1 MLRIVTG
8 EYPDEK
14 MVMYGREIK
23 TLLEDSK
30 DVLCVIPDQFSF
42 QFDKMLYSE
51 LGAKDFNR
59 VEVKSFRRLSDEILT
74 SALAGGAQPSGT
86 IMRPEEKIPI
96 IYLTLKEVRR
106 KKALKALTRFLDK
119 PAFIDEIG
127 SVIESLIRSETT
139 VEQLYSGAE
148 RIEGTAGDKLFDIAL
163 IYEEYLRKLSE
174 RGLRDESSII
184 SAGAVIADTHE
195 AFRGKYI
202 YVDRFNNFS
211 QDELSMLRCMIRDA
225 IEVSVSVTLPEG
237 EKHTPTSVY
246 SQSFETKDSLTS
258 LCRSLDKSCRLASC
272 TSKPVKQNGITELS
286 DCVNGNFAAG
296 KNSSFSEPDGSVRI
310 YSCRSIYDEADF
322 VAASIRELVS
332 SGKYTY
338 NDISVIASDI
348 SNYEDAIEAS
358 FEKYDIPYFLDQ
370 KHKASDMSVMLFAFA
385 LIDAASTRKP
395 DTDRIMKYV
404 RSPFSEFDELET
416 SLIEDYTVRWNVDGE
431 MWLSDF
437 TVGEEKELST
447 LNSLRSR
454 IIEPLRKLHDACRSA
469 DARTVAAAFSDCLEE
484 SRLTKRA
491 RDIIESYYDEDEK
504 LEAARQFKQLWN
516 ALMNSVAA
524 IYNTIG
530 DDKLTLK
537 EFGELL
543 KLSLSDSGISNPPQ
557 KLSCVVISDLAR
569 SVITSPK
576 VAFTMGANDGIFPND
591 SKKTGIFSGRDAE
604 LLEREGLKFEISDEH
619 RLSGSRF
626 DCYTALTC
634 PSDLEI
640 ISYAVSDTTGRHLR
654 PSITV
659 TRAIKRLDIQPV
671 KADSLPL
678 SFYCS
683 APEAAFYRYCIGES
697 TDETELVAVRKSLE
711 TLPEFR
717 ERLHRLE
724 ASKNPHGHRLSP
736 AVAKET
742 FAKHDINV
750 TASRIDTYNHC
761 PFSYFIR
768 YGLGIEP
775 VEPMTINPANRG
787 SVMHFVFENV
797 LERFG
802 DGFDKATDSEIES
815 AVSEFLEIYEKEN
828 LGGDFGKNFKFKADY
843 ERLASACCEILFN
856 IREEY
861 EVSRFRPVRFEY
873 DLSRENGESV
883 LSIPINQNLKINIR
897 GIVDR
902 IDAYEAEDS
911 KKYIRVVDYK
921 TGSKAFRFEDIYN
934 GLNLQLLLY
943 MVALTEGTDE
953 SFRDCTPAGI
963 FYMKAGFLECDDDYS
978 PLSDSAEDRLRR
990 RAEQLKRSGLILEND
1005 DAVTA
1010 MDENISGKYVPV
1022 KKKRDGSY
1030 TKQSCLISEE
1040 SFRLLRNFAKS
1051 KTVQFGNDLL
1061 NGKIDAVPVGP
1072 DSIHVRCSN
1081 CGYQSVCARA
1091 GYIYKPVTEEDG
1103 DKLKAEIKYG
1113 GEPDAELDT

>member
-23 TLLEDSK
+23 SLLQDGKS
-30 DVLCVIPDQFSF
+30 VLCVIPDQFSF
-42 QFDKMLYSE
+42 QFDKMLYNE

-59 VEVKSFRRLSDEILT
+59 VEVKSFLRLSDEIL
-74 SALAGGAQPSGT
+74 SHSPQAGGSL
-86 IMRPEEKIPI
+86 MKSEEKIPI

-106 KKALKALTRFLDK
+106 KKILKALTRFLDK
-119 PAFIDEIG
+119 PAFIAEIG
-127 SVIESLIRSETT
+127 TVLDSLIRSETT
-139 VEQLYSGAE
+139 VEQLYQGAE
-148 RIEGTAGDKLFDIAL
+148 RIEETAGDKLFDIAV
-163 IYEEYLRKLSE
+163 IFEEYLGKLEE
-174 RGLRDESSII
+174 RGLRDESSVI
-184 SAGAVIADTHE
+184 SAGAVSADE
-195 AFRGKYI
+195 ESIFKDKYI
-202 YVDRFNNFS
+202 YIDRFNNFS
-211 QDELSMLRCMIRDA
+211 QDELSMLKCMVRDA
-225 IEVSVSVTLPEG
+225 SEVSVSVTLPAG
-237 EKHTPTSVY
+237 EKNTPTSVY
-246 SQSFETKDSLTS
+246 SQSFETMDSLIS
-258 LCRSLDKSCRLASC
+258 LCKSIDRVYRYASC
-272 TSKPVKQNGITELS
+272 TSKPVKQRGITDLA
-286 DCVNGNFAAG
+286 DCIAE
-296 KNSSFSEPDGSVRI
+296 KNRIYSEPDGSVKI

-348 SNYEDAIEAS
+348 SKYEDAVEAS
-358 FEKYDIPYFLDQ
+358 FEKYDVPYFLDQ

-404 RSPFSEFDELET
+404 RSPFSEFDEYET

-431 MWLSDF
+431 MWLDDF
-437 TVGEEKELST
+437 TVGEEKELAN
-447 LNSLRSR
+447 LNSLRLK
-454 IIEPLRKLHDACRSA
+454 IIEPLRKLHDACKSA
-469 DARTVAAAFSDCLEE
+469 NAKTVATAFSDCLEE
-484 SRLTKRA
+484 SHITKRA
-491 RDIIESYYDEDEK
+491 RDIIDSYYDEDEK

-530 DDKLTLK
+530 DDKITLK

-557 KLSCVVISDLAR
+557 KLSCVVVSDLAR

-604 LLEREGLKFEISDEH
+604 LLEREGLRFEITDNC
-619 RLSGSRF
+619 RLSGNRF
-626 DCYTALTC
+626 DCFSVLTC
-634 PSDLEI
+634 PSDLQV
-640 ISYAVSDTTGRHLR
+640 ISYTVSDTTGRHLR
-654 PSITV
+654 PSLTV
-659 TRAIKRLDIQPV
+659 TRAIKRLGIEPV
-671 KADSLPL
+671 KAGSLLL

-697 TDETELVAVRKSLE
+697 SSEGVLEAIRKSLQSI
-711 TLPEFR
+711 PEFR
-717 ERLHRLE
+717 DRLTRLDY
-724 ASKNPHGHRLSP
+724 AKNPHGHRLSP
-736 AVAKET
+736 TVAKSV
-742 FAKHDINV
+742 FASHDINV

-761 PFSYFIR
+761 PFNYFIR

-775 VEPMTINPANRG
+775 VEPMTIDPANRG

-802 DGFDKATDSEIES
+802 DGFDKATDEEIES
-815 AVSEFLEIYEKEN
+815 AVSELLKVYEQEN
-828 LGGDFGKNFKFKADY
+828 LGGDFGKNYKFKADY
-843 ERLASACCEILFN
+843 DRLASACCEILFN

-861 EVSRFRPVRFEY
+861 QVSRFRPVRFEY

-883 LSIPINQNLKINIR
+883 LSIPINQNLKVNIR

-902 IDAYEAEDS
+902 IDAYESEDGR
-911 KKYIRVVDYK
+911 KYIRVVDYK
-921 TGSKAFRFEDIYN
+921 TGTKAFRFEDIYN

-953 SFRDCTPAGI
+953 SFRECTPAGI
-963 FYMKAGFLECDDDYS
+963 FYMKAGFLECADDYS
-978 PLSDSAEDRLRR
+978 PLSDSAEDRLKR
-990 RAEQLKRSGLILEND
+990 RAEQLKRSGLIVDND
-1005 DAVTA
+1005 EAVAA
-1010 MDENISGKYVPV
+1010 MDESISGKYVPV
-1022 KKKRDGSY
+1022 KKNINGSY
-1030 TKQSCLISEE
+1030 AKQSCLISEE
-1040 SFRLLRNFAKS
+1040 SFKLLRDFAKS

-1061 NGKIDAVPVGP
+1061 NGKIDALPAGT
-1072 DSIHVRCSN
+1072 DAQHVRCSH
-1081 CGYQSVCARA
+1081 CGYESVCARA
-1091 GYIYKPVTEEDG
+1091 GYIYKPVTAEDG
-1103 DKLKAEIKYG
+1103 DKLKLEIHYG
-1113 GEPDAELDT
+1113 GEPDAELDE

>member
-8 EYPDEK
+8 GYPDEK
-14 MVMYGREIK
+14 IEMYAREIK
-23 TLLEDSK
+23 SSLEDGK

-42 QFDKMLYSE
+42 EFDKKLYNE
-51 LGAKDFNR
+51 LGAKAFNK
-59 VEVKSFRRLSDEILT
+59 VEVKSFRRLSDEILSRT
-74 SALAGGAQPSGT
+74 PQNGGSL
-86 IMRPEEKIPI
+86 MRNEEKIPI

-106 KKALKALTRFLDK
+106 KKILKALTRFLDK
-119 PAFIDEIG
+119 PAFIAEIG
-127 SVIESLIRSETT
+127 TVIESLIRSETT
-139 VEQLYSGAE
+139 VEQLYQGSE
-148 RIEGTAGDKLFDIAL
+148 RIEGTAGDKLFDIAV
-163 IYEEYLRKLSE
+163 IYEEYLNKLAE
-174 RGLRDESSII
+174 RGLRDESSVI
-184 SAGAVIADTHE
+184 SAGAVSADISET
-195 AFRGKYI
+195 FKDKYI
-202 YVDRFNNFS
+202 YIDRFNNFS
-211 QDELSMLRCMIRDA
+211 QDELSMIRSMVRDST
-225 IEVSVSVTLPEG
+225 EVSVSVTLPVG
-237 EKHTPTSVY
+237 EKRTPTSVY
-246 SQSFETKDSLTS
+246 SQSFETEDSLIS
-258 LCRSLDKSCRLASC
+258 LSKSINRTYRYAAC
-272 TSKPVKQNGITELS
+272 TSMPVKQKGITDLA
-286 DCVNGNFAAG
+286 DCIAG
-296 KNSSFSEPDGSVRI
+296 KNRTFSDPDGSVRI

-348 SNYEDAIEAS
+348 STYEDAVEAS
-358 FEKYDIPYFLDQ
+358 FEKYDIPYFLDL

-437 TVGEEKELST
+437 TVGEVSELKA
-447 LNSLRSR
+447 LNSLRQR
-454 IIEPLRKLHDACRSA
+454 IIEPLRKLHDACKSA
-469 DARTVAAAFSDCLEE
+469 DARTVATAFSDCLEE
-484 SRLTKRA
+484 SRITRRA
-491 RDIIESYYDEDEK
+491 RDIVDSYYDEDEK

-516 ALMNSVAA
+516 ALMSSVVAV
-524 IYNTIG
+524 YNTIG

-557 KLSCVVISDLAR
+557 KLSCVVISDLSR

-591 SKKTGIFSGRDAE
+591 SKKTGIFSGRDVE
-604 LLEREGLKFEISDEH
+604 LLMREGLNFEISDDR
-619 RLSGSRF
+619 RLSGGRF
-626 DCYTALTC
+626 DCFSVLTC
-634 PSDLEI
+634 PSELQI
-640 ISYAVSDTTGRHLR
+640 ISYTVSDTTGRHLR

-659 TRAIKRLDIQPV
+659 TRAIKRLGIEPV
-671 KADSLPL
+671 KADSLPP

-683 APEAAFYRYCIGES
+683 APEAAFYRFCVGDNG
-697 TDETELVAVRKSLE
+697 DEKELAAVGDSLKS
-711 TLPEFR
+711 LPEFR
-717 ERLHRLE
+717 ERLSRLE
-724 ASKNPHGHRLSP
+724 NSRNAQRHSLSP
-736 AVAKET
+736 TVAKSV
-742 FAKHDINV
+742 FASHDINV

-775 VEPMTINPANRG
+775 VEPMTVNPANRG
-787 SVMHFVFENV
+787 SVMHFVFENI

-802 DGFDKATDSEIES
+802 DAFDTASDDEIKS
-815 AVSEFLEIYEKEN
+815 AVDELLVVYEKEN
-828 LGGDFGKNFKFKADY
+828 LGGDFGKNYKFKADY
-843 ERLASACCEILFN
+843 DRLASACCEILFN

-861 EVSRFRPVRFEY
+861 QVSRFRPVRFEY

-902 IDAYEAEDS
+902 IDVYESEDG

-963 FYMKAGFLECDDDYS
+963 FYMKAGFLECEDDYS
-978 PLSDSAEDRLRR
+978 PLSDSAEERLKR

-1005 DAVTA
+1005 EAVSA

-1030 TKQSCLISEE
+1030 TKQSSVISEE
-1040 SFRLLRNFAKS
+1040 SFKLLRDFAKN

-1061 NGKIDAVPVGP
+1061 NGKIDAVPAGT
-1072 DSIHVRCSN
+1072 DAIHVRCSN

-1091 GYIYKPVTEEDG
+1091 GYIYKPVTAEDG
-1103 DKLKAEIKYG
+1103 EALKKAINYG
-1113 GEPDAELDT
+1113 GEQDAELD

>member
-8 EYPDEK
+8 GYPDEK
-14 MVMYGREIK
+14 MVMYSKEIRS
-23 TLLEDSK
+23 LLEDGKS
-30 DVLCVIPDQFSF
+30 VLCVIPDQFSF

-59 VEVKSFRRLSDEILT
+59 VEVKSFRRLSDEIL
-74 SALAGGAQPSGT
+74 SHSSQPSGT

-106 KKALKALTRFLDK
+106 KKTLKALARFLDK
-119 PAFIDEIG
+119 PAFIAEI
-127 SVIESLIRSETT
+127 STVLESIIRSETT

-148 RIEGTAGDKLFDIAL
+148 RIGGTAGDKLYDLAVIF
-163 IYEEYLRKLSE
+163 EEYLKKLSE
-174 RGLRDESSII
+174 RGLRDESSVI
-184 SAGAVIADTHE
+184 SAGAVSADE
-195 AFRGKYI
+195 AETFRDKYI
-202 YVDRFNNFS
+202 YIDRFNNFS

-225 IEVSVSVTLPEG
+225 IEVSVSVTLPAG
-237 EKHTPTSVY
+237 EKRTPTSVY
-246 SQSFETKDSLTS
+246 SQSFETEDSLVK
-258 LCRSLDKSCRLASC
+258 LCKSIDKGYRYASC
-272 TSKPVKQNGITELS
+272 TAKPVKQKGITELA
-286 DCVNGNFAAG
+286 DCVAG
-296 KNSSFSEPDGSVRI
+296 KNRVYSEPDGSVRI

-332 SGKYTY
+332 NGKYTY

-348 SNYEDAIEAS
+348 STYEDAIEAS
-358 FEKYDIPYFLDQ
+358 FEKYDVPYFLDQ
-370 KHKASDMSVMLFAFA
+370 KHKASGMSVMLFAFA

-437 TVGEEKELST
+437 TVGEGSELEK
-447 LNSLRSR
+447 LNSLRQK
-454 IIEPLRKLHDACRSA
+454 IIEPLRKLHDICKSA
-469 DARTVAAAFSDCLEE
+469 DARTVTTAFSDCLEE

-491 RDIIESYYDEDEK
+491 RDIIDSYYDEDEK

-557 KLSCVVISDLAR
+557 KLSCVVISDLSR

-604 LLEREGLKFEISDEH
+604 LLEREGLKFEMGDEH
-619 RLSGSRF
+619 RLSGGRF
-626 DCYTALTC
+626 DCYTVLTC
-634 PSDLEI
+634 PSELEI
-640 ISYAVSDTTGRHLR
+640 ISYAVSDATGRHLR

-659 TRAIKRLDIQPV
+659 TRAIKHLGIKPV
-671 KADSLPL
+671 NADSLPL

-683 APEAAFYRYCIGES
+683 APEAAFYRYCVGES
-697 TDETELVAVRKSLE
+697 TDGSALEAVRESLQ
-711 TLPEFR
+711 TLPEFN
-717 ERLHRLE
+717 ERLHRLDN
-724 ASKNPHGHRLSP
+724 SRSSQGHRLSP
-736 AVAKET
+736 AVAESV
-742 FAKHDINV
+742 FASHDINV

-787 SVMHFVFENV
+787 SVMHFVFENI

-802 DGFDKATDSEIES
+802 DAFDKATDDEIRS
-815 AVSEFLEIYEKEN
+815 AVDELLKVYEQEN
-828 LGGDFGKNFKFKADY
+828 LGGDFGKSYKFKADY
-843 ERLASACCEILFN
+843 DRLASACCEILFN

-861 EVSRFRPVRFEY
+861 VVSRFRPVRFEY

-883 LSIPINQNLKINIR
+883 LSIPINHDLKINIR

-902 IDAYEAEDS
+902 IDAYESPDG

-953 SFRDCTPAGI
+953 SFKDCTPAGI

-978 PLSDSAEDRLRR
+978 PLSDSAEDRLKR

-1005 DAVTA
+1005 DAVVA

-1030 TKQSCLISEE
+1030 TKQSCLISEG
-1040 SFRLLRNFAKS
+1040 SFRLLRNFAKG

-1061 NGKIDAVPVGP
+1061 NGKIDAVPAGP

-1091 GYIYKPVTEEDG
+1091 GYIYKPVTAEDG
-1103 DKLKAEIKYG
+1103 EKLMREINYG
-1113 GEPDAELDT
+1113 GESDAELDE

>member
-8 EYPDEK
+8 GYPDEK
-14 MVMYGREIK
+14 VVMYAKEIR
-23 TLLEDSK
+23 TLLQDGR

-42 QFDKMLYSE
+42 EFDKKLYDE
-51 LGAKDFNR
+51 LGAKAFNR
-59 VEVKSFRRLSDEILT
+59 VEVKSFRRLSDDIL
-74 SALAGGAQPSGT
+74 SKSPQPGGSL
-86 IMRPEEKIPI
+86 MRSEEKIPI

-106 KKALKALTRFLDK
+106 KKTLKALARFLDK
-119 PAFIDEIG
+119 PAFIAEIG
-127 SVIESLIRSETT
+127 TVLESLIRSETT
-139 VEQLYSGAE
+139 VEALYQGAE
-148 RIEGTAGDKLFDIAL
+148 RIEGTAGDKLYDIAV
-163 IYEEYLRKLSE
+163 IFEEYLRKLSE
-174 RGLRDESSII
+174 RGLRDESGVI
-184 SAGAVIADTHE
+184 SAGAVSADEMGT
-195 AFRGKYI
+195 FKGKYI

-211 QDELSMLRCMIRDA
+211 QDELSMIRYMIRDSV
-225 IEVSVSVTLPEG
+225 EVSVSVTLPMG
-237 EKHTPTSVY
+237 EKRAPTSVY
-246 SQSFETKDSLTS
+246 SQSFETEDSLIN
-258 LCRSLDKSCRLASC
+258 LCKTLDISYRHATC
-272 TSKPVKQNGITELS
+272 TSKPVKQKGITDLA
-286 DCVNGNFAAG
+286 DCVAG
-296 KNSSFSEPDGSVRI
+296 KNRIFSEPDGSVKI

-348 SNYEDAIEAS
+348 SSYEDAIEAS
-358 FEKYDIPYFLDQ
+358 FEKYDVPYFLDQ

-385 LIDAASTRKP
+385 LIDAASARKP

-437 TVGEEKELST
+437 TVGEEKELER
-447 LNSLRSR
+447 LNSLRLR
-454 IIEPLRKLHDACRSA
+454 IIEPLRKLHDACKSA
-469 DARTVAAAFSDCLEE
+469 DARTVASAFSDCLEE
-484 SRLTKRA
+484 SHLTKRA
-491 RDIIESYYDEDEK
+491 RDIIDSYYDEDEK

-524 IYNTIG
+524 VYNTIG

-557 KLSCVVISDLAR
+557 KLSCVVISDLSR

-591 SKKTGIFSGRDAE
+591 SKKTGIFSGKDAE
-604 LLEREGLKFEISDEH
+604 LLEREGLRFDTGDER
-619 RLSGSRF
+619 RLSGGRF
-626 DCYTALTC
+626 DCYTVLTC
-634 PSDLEI
+634 PSELQVV
-640 ISYAVSDTTGRHLR
+640 SYTVSDTTGRHLR

-659 TRAIKRLDIQPV
+659 TRAIRHLGIEPV
-671 KADSLPL
+671 KAESLPL

-683 APEAAFYRYCIGES
+683 SPEAAFYRFCVGES
-697 TDETELVAVRKSLE
+697 NDEKELAAIEQSLK
-711 TLPEFR
+711 TLPEFE
-717 ERLHRLE
+717 ERLSRLD
-724 ASKNPHGHRLSP
+724 ASKNSRGHRLSP
-736 AVAKET
+736 PVAKSV
-742 FAKHDINV
+742 FASHDINV

-775 VEPMTINPANRG
+775 VEPMTIDPASRG

-802 DGFDKATDSEIES
+802 DNFDKATDDEIKS
-815 AVSEFLEIYEKEN
+815 AVDELLVTYEKEN
-828 LGGDFGKNFKFKADY
+828 LGGDFGKNYKFKADY
-843 ERLASACCEILFN
+843 DRLAPACCEILFN

-861 EVSRFRPVRFEY
+861 QVSRFRPVRFEY

-883 LSIPINQNLKINIR
+883 LSIPINQNLKVNIR

-902 IDAYEAEDS
+902 IDACESDDG

-921 TGSKAFRFEDIYN
+921 TGTKDFRFEDIYN

-953 SFRDCTPAGI
+953 SFRDCVPSGI
-963 FYMKAGFLECDDDYS
+963 FYMKAGFLECADDYS
-978 PLSDSAEDRLRR
+978 PLSDNAEARLKR
-990 RAEQLKRSGLILEND
+990 RARQLKRSGLIVED
-1005 DAVTA
+1005 DEAVTA
-1010 MDENISGKYVPV
+1010 MDENVSGVYIPV
-1022 KKKRDGSY
+1022 KKNRDGSY
-1030 TKQSCLISEE
+1030 AKASCLISEK
-1040 SFRLLRNFAKS
+1040 SFKLLRDFAKG
-1051 KTVQFGNDLL
+1051 KTAQFGNDLL
-1061 NGKIDAVPVGP
+1061 NGKIDALPAGT
-1072 DSIHVRCSN
+1072 DAEHVRCSH
-1081 CGYQSVCARA
+1081 CGYDTVCARL
-1091 GYIYKPVTEEDG
+1091 GYMYKPVTKDDG
-1103 DKLKAEIKYG
+1103 EALKKAINFG
-1113 GEPDAELDT
+1113 GEQDAELDS

>member
-8 EYPDEK
+8 GNPDEK
-14 MVMYGREIK
+14 IEMYAKEIRA
-23 TLLEDSK
+23 LLQDSK

-42 QFDKMLYSE
+42 QFDKQLYNE
-51 LGAKDFNR
+51 LGAKNFNR
-59 VEVKSFRRLSDEILT
+59 VEVRSFRRLSEDIL
-74 SALAGGAQPSGT
+74 SHSSQSGSL
-86 IMRPEEKIPI
+86 MRREEKIPI
-96 IYLTLKEVRR
+96 IWLTLKEVRR
-106 KKALKALTRFLDK
+106 RKTLKALTRFLDK
-119 PAFIDEIG
+119 PAFIAEIG
-127 SVIESLIRSETT
+127 TTLESLIRSETT
-139 VEQLYSGAE
+139 VEALYQGAE
-148 RIEGTAGDKLFDIAL
+148 HIGGTAGDKLFDIAV
-163 IYEEYLRKLSE
+163 IYEEYQRKLSE
-174 RGLRDESSII
+174 RGLRDESSLI
-184 SAGAVIADTHE
+184 SAGAVRANE
-195 AFRGKYI
+195 AEIFKGKYI
-202 YVDRFNNFS
+202 YIDRFNNFS
-211 QDELSMLRCMIRDA
+211 QDELSMITCMIRDA
-225 IEVSVSVTLPEG
+225 IEVSVSVTLPES
-237 EKHTPTSVY
+237 EKRVPTSVY
-246 SQSFETKDSLTS
+246 TQSFETEDSLVHLCKS
-258 LCRSLDKSCRLASC
+258 LDRGYRYAACRSM
-272 TSKPVKQNGITELS
+272 PVKQKGITELS
-286 DCVNGNFAAG
+286 DCVAG
-296 KNSSFSEPDGSVRI
+296 KSRIYSEPDGSVRI

-348 SNYEDAIEAS
+348 STYEDAVEAS

-404 RSPFSEFDELET
+404 CSPFSEFDELET

-437 TVGEEKELST
+437 TAGEEKELSL
-447 LNSLRSR
+447 LNSLRQR
-454 IIEPLRKLHDACRSA
+454 IIEPLQKLHDSCKSA
-469 DARTVAAAFSDCLEE
+469 DAKTVAVAFSDCLEE
-484 SRLTKRA
+484 SHLTKRA
-491 RDIIESYYDEDEK
+491 RDIIDSYYDEDEK

-516 ALMNSVAA
+516 ALMSSIAA
-524 IYNTIG
+524 IYSTIG
-530 DDKLTLK
+530 DDKITLR

-604 LLEREGLKFEISDEH
+604 LLEKEGLKFEVGDSR
-619 RLSGSRF
+619 RLSGGRF
-626 DCYTALTC
+626 DCYTVLTC
-634 PSDLEI
+634 PSELEI
-640 ISYAVSDTTGRHLR
+640 ISYPVSDATGRHLR

-659 TRAIKRLDIQPV
+659 TRAIKRLGIEPV
-671 KADSLPL
+671 KAESLPL

-683 APEAAFYRYCIGES
+683 APEAAFYRYCVGEGR
-697 TDETELVAVRKSLE
+697 DEKELVAVRESLQS
-711 TLPEFR
+711 LPEFR
-717 ERLHRLE
+717 ERLARLDY
-724 ASKNPHGHRLSP
+724 SKKSGVHRLSP
-736 AVAKET
+736 PVAKSV
-742 FAKHDINV
+742 FASHDINV

-775 VEPMTINPANRG
+775 VEPMTIDPANRG

-802 DGFDKATDSEIES
+802 NEFDRATDDEIKA
-815 AVSEFLEIYEKEN
+815 AVAELLQIYEKEN
-828 LGGDFGKNFKFKADY
+828 LGGDFGKNYKFKADY
-843 ERLASACCEILFN
+843 DRLASACCEILFN

-883 LSIPINQNLKINIR
+883 LSIPINQSLKVNIR

-902 IDAYEAEDS
+902 IDAYESEDG

-921 TGSKAFRFEDIYN
+921 TGSKAFKFEDIYN

-963 FYMKAGFLECDDDYS
+963 FYMKAGFLECSDDYS
-978 PLSDSAEDRLRR
+978 PLSDSAEDRLKR
-990 RAEQLKRSGLILEND
+990 RAEQLKRSGLIVEND
-1005 DAVTA
+1005 EAVAA
-1010 MDENISGKYVPV
+1010 MDESISGKYVPV

-1030 TKQSCLISEE
+1030 TKASCLISEE
-1040 SFRLLRNFAKS
+1040 SFRLLRNFAKG

-1061 NGKIDAVPVGP
+1061 NGKIEALPAGTDAM
-1072 DSIHVRCSN
+1072 HVRCSN

-1091 GYIYKPVTEEDG
+1091 GYIYKPVTAEDG
-1103 DKLKAEIKYG
+1103 DKLKAEINYG
-1113 GEPDAELDT
+1113 GVEDAELDQ

>member
-8 EYPDEK
+8 GYPDEK
-14 MVMYGREIK
+14 MVMYAKEIR
-23 TLLEDSK
+23 TLLQDGK

-42 QFDKMLYSE
+42 EFDKMLYNE

-59 VEVKSFRRLSDEILT
+59 VEVKSFRRLSEEVL
-74 SALAGGAQPSGT
+74 SKSSQNGGSL
-86 IMRPEEKIPI
+86 MRNEEKIPI

-106 KKALKALTRFLDK
+106 KKILKALTRFLDK
-119 PAFIDEIG
+119 PAFIAEIG
-127 SVIESLIRSETT
+127 TVLESLIRSETT
-139 VEQLYSGAE
+139 VEQLYLGAE
-148 RIEGTAGDKLFDIAL
+148 RIEGTAGDKLFDIAV
-163 IYEEYLRKLSE
+163 IFEEYLRKLSE
-174 RGLRDESSII
+174 RGLRDESSVI
-184 SAGAVIADTHE
+184 SAGAVSADASET
-195 AFRGKYI
+195 FKDKYI
-202 YVDRFNNFS
+202 YIDRFNNFS
-211 QDELSMLRCMIRDA
+211 QDELSMIRSMVRDSV
-225 IEVSVSVTLPEG
+225 EVSVSVTLPVG
-237 EKHTPTSVY
+237 EKRTPTSVY
-246 SQSFETKDSLTS
+246 SQSFETEDSLIN
-258 LCRSLDKSCRLASC
+258 LCKTLNKSYRYAAC
-272 TSKPVKQNGITELS
+272 TSTPVKCKGITELA
-286 DCVNGNFAAG
+286 DCVNGNFVAG
-296 KNSSFSEPDGSVRI
+296 KNRIFSEPDGSVRI

-322 VAASIRELVS
+322 VAASIRDLVS
-332 SGKYTY
+332 NGRYTY

-348 SNYEDAIEAS
+348 STYEDAIEAS

-404 RSPFSEFDELET
+404 RSPFSDFDELET
-416 SLIEDYTVRWNVDGE
+416 SLIEDYTVRWNVDGD

-437 TVGEEKELST
+437 TVGEERELER
-447 LNSLRSR
+447 LNSIRR
-454 IIEPLRKLHDACRSA
+454 KIIEPLRKLHDACKSA
-469 DARTVAAAFSDCLEE
+469 DAKTVATSFSDCLEE
-484 SRLTKRA
+484 SHLTRRA
-491 RDIIESYYDEDEK
+491 RDIIDSYYDEDEK

-524 IYNTIG
+524 VYNTIG

-557 KLSCVVISDLAR
+557 KLSCVVISDLSR

-576 VAFTMGANDGIFPND
+576 VAFTMGTNDGIFPND

-604 LLEREGLKFEISDEH
+604 LLEREGLRFEVSDNR
-619 RLSGSRF
+619 RLSGGRF
-626 DCYTALTC
+626 DCFSVLTC
-634 PSDLEI
+634 PSELQI
-640 ISYAVSDTTGRHLR
+640 ISYTVSDTTGRHLR

-659 TRAIKRLDIQPV
+659 TRAIKRLGIEPV

-683 APEAAFYRYCIGES
+683 APEAAFYRYCVGES
-697 TDETELVAVRKSLE
+697 EDESALEAVRESLQ
-711 TLPEFR
+711 TLPEF
-717 ERLHRLE
+717 ENRLTRLG
-724 ASKNPHGHRLSP
+724 SSGNKQGHRLSP
-736 AVAKET
+736 TVAKSV
-742 FAKHDINV
+742 FASHDINV

-775 VEPMTINPANRG
+775 VEPMTVNPANRG
-787 SVMHFVFENV
+787 SVMHFVFENI

-802 DGFDKATDSEIES
+802 NRFDAATDDEIKS
-815 AVSEFLEIYEKEN
+815 AVDELLEIYESEN
-828 LGGDFGKNFKFKADY
+828 LGGDFGKNYKFKADY
-843 ERLASACCEILFN
+843 DRLASACCEILFN

-861 EVSRFRPVRFEY
+861 QVSRFRPVRFEY

-883 LSIPINQNLKINIR
+883 LSIPINSNLKINIR

-902 IDAYEAEDS
+902 IDAYESEDG

-953 SFRDCTPAGI
+953 SFRNCTPAGI
-963 FYMKAGFLECDDDYS
+963 FYMKAGFLECEDDYS
-978 PLSDSAEDRLRR
+978 PLSDDAENRLKR
-990 RAEQLKRSGLILEND
+990 RAEQLKRSGLILENAE
-1005 DAVTA
+1005 AVAA

-1022 KKKRDGSY
+1022 KKKRDGTY
-1030 TKQSCLISEE
+1030 TKQSSVISEE
-1040 SFRLLRNFAKS
+1040 SFKLLRDFAKN

-1061 NGKIDAVPVGP
+1061 NGKIDAVPAGP

-1091 GYIYKPVTEEDG
+1091 GYIYKPVTAEDG
-1103 DKLKAEIKYG
+1103 EAFKKAINYG
-1113 GEPDAELDT
+1113 GEQDAELDE

>member
-8 EYPDEK
+8 GYPDEK
-14 MVMYGREIK
+14 MVMYAKEIK
-23 TLLEDSK
+23 SLLQSERS
-30 DVLCVIPDQFSF
+30 VLCVIPDQFSF
-42 QFDKMLYSE
+42 QFDKMLYNE

-59 VEVKSFRRLSDEILT
+59 VEVKSFRRLSEDIL
-74 SALAGGAQPSGT
+74 SHSSQPGSL
-86 IMRPEEKIPI
+86 MRREEKIPI

-106 KKALKALTRFLDK
+106 KKSLKALTRFLDK
-119 PAFIDEIG
+119 PAFIAEIG
-127 SVIESLIRSETT
+127 TVLESLIRSETT
-139 VEQLYSGAE
+139 VEQLYQGAE
-148 RIEGTAGDKLFDIAL
+148 NIEGTAGDKLYDLAL
-163 IYEEYLRKLSE
+163 IYEEYLKKLTE

-184 SAGAVIADTHE
+184 SAGAVSADTTE
-195 AFRGKYI
+195 IFRDKYI
-202 YVDRFNNFS
+202 YIDRFNNFS

-225 IEVSVSVTLPEG
+225 VEVSVSVTLPSG
-237 EKHTPTSVY
+237 EKRTPTSVY
-246 SQSFETKDSLTS
+246 SQSFETEDSLVN
-258 LCRSLDKSCRLASC
+258 LCKSLDKSYRYASC
-272 TSKPVKQNGITELS
+272 TTKPVKRNGITELA
-286 DCVNGNFAAG
+286 DCVAG
-296 KNSSFSEPDGSVRI
+296 KNRVYSEPDGSVRI

-348 SNYEDAIEAS
+348 STYEDAIEAS
-358 FEKYDIPYFLDQ
+358 FEKYEIPYFLDQ

-437 TVGEEKELST
+437 TVGEEKELIE
-447 LNSLRSR
+447 LNSLRQR
-454 IIEPLRKLHDACRSA
+454 IIEPLSKLHDSCKSA
-469 DARTVAAAFSDCLEE
+469 DAKTVAVAFSDCLED
-484 SRLTKRA
+484 SHLTRRA
-491 RDIIESYYDEDEK
+491 RTIIDSYYDDDEK
-504 LEAARQFKQLWN
+504 LEAARQLKQLWN
-516 ALMNSVAA
+516 VLMNSIAA

-557 KLSCVVISDLAR
+557 KLSCVVVSDLAR

-604 LLEREGLKFEISDEH
+604 LLEREGLKFEISDSR
-619 RLSGSRF
+619 RLSGGRF
-626 DCYTALTC
+626 DCYTVLTC
-634 PSDLEI
+634 PSELQI
-640 ISYAVSDTTGRHLR
+640 ISYTVSDTTGRHLR
-654 PSITV
+654 PSITI
-659 TRAIKRLDIQPV
+659 TRAIRRLGTEPV

-683 APEAAFYRYCIGES
+683 APEAAFYRYCVGES
-697 TDETELVAVRKSLE
+697 EDEKELAAVEESLKI
-711 TLPEFR
+711 LPEFR
-717 ERLHRLE
+717 ERLTRLE
-724 ASKNPHGHRLSP
+724 NSRNSQGHRLSP
-736 AVAKET
+736 PVAKSV
-742 FAKHDINV
+742 FASHDINV

-775 VEPMTINPANRG
+775 VEPMTVNPANRG
-787 SVMHFVFENV
+787 SVMHFVFENI
-797 LERFG
+797 LARFG
-802 DGFDKATDSEIES
+802 DAFDTATDDEIKS
-815 AVSEFLEIYEKEN
+815 AVDELLVIYEKEN
-828 LGGDFGKNFKFKADY
+828 LGGDFGKNYKFKADY
-843 ERLASACCEILFN
+843 DRLAMACCEILFN

-861 EVSRFRPVRFEY
+861 QVSRFRPVRFEY

-902 IDAYEAEDS
+902 IDAYESEDG

-963 FYMKAGFLECDDDYS
+963 FYMKAGFLECTDDYS
-978 PLSDSAEDRLRR
+978 PLSDSAEDRLKR
-990 RAEQLKRSGLILEND
+990 RAEQLKRSGLIVEND
-1005 DAVTA
+1005 EAVTA

-1030 TKQSCLISEE
+1030 TKASCLISEE
-1040 SFRLLRNFAKS
+1040 SFKLLRDFAKG

-1061 NGKIDAVPVGP
+1061 NGKIDAVPAGP

-1081 CGYQSVCARA
+1081 CGYQSVCARV
-1091 GYIYKPVTEEDG
+1091 GYIYKPVTAEDG
-1103 DKLKAEIKYG
+1103 EKLKAEINYG
-1113 GEPDAELDT
+1113 GESDAELD

>member
-8 EYPDEK
+8 GYPDEK
-14 MVMYGREIK
+14 IEMYAREIK
-23 TLLEDSK
+23 ALLQDGK

-42 QFDKMLYSE
+42 EFDKKLYNE
-51 LGAKDFNR
+51 LGARAFNK
-59 VEVKSFRRLSDEILT
+59 VEVKSFRRLSDDIL
-74 SALAGGAQPSGT
+74 SKAPQNGGSL
-86 IMRPEEKIPI
+86 MRNEEKIPI

-106 KKALKALTRFLDK
+106 KKILKALTRFLDK
-119 PAFIDEIG
+119 PAFIAEIG
-127 SVIESLIRSETT
+127 TTLESLIRSETT

-148 RIEGTAGDKLFDIAL
+148 RIEGTAGNKLFDIAV
-163 IYEEYLRKLSE
+163 IYEEYLNKLAE

-184 SAGAVIADTHE
+184 SAGAVSADISET
-195 AFRGKYI
+195 FRNKYI
-202 YVDRFNNFS
+202 YIDRFNNFS
-211 QDELSMLRCMIRDA
+211 QDELSMICSMIRDA
-225 IEVSVSVTLPEG
+225 VEVSVSVTLPVG
-237 EKHTPTSVY
+237 EKRTPTSVY
-246 SQSFETKDSLTS
+246 SQSFETEDSLINLS
-258 LCRSLDKSCRLASC
+258 KNLNKGYRYAACASM
-272 TSKPVKQNGITELS
+272 PVKQKGITELA
-286 DCVNGNFAAG
+286 DCVAG
-296 KNSSFSEPDGSVRI
+296 KNRTYSDSDGSVRI

-348 SNYEDAIEAS
+348 STYEDAVEAS
-358 FEKYDIPYFLDQ
+358 FEKYDVPYFLDL

-437 TVGEEKELST
+437 TVGDVGELRE
-447 LNSLRSR
+447 LNSLRLR
-454 IIEPLRKLHDACRSA
+454 IIEPLRKLHDACKSA
-469 DARTVAAAFSDCLEE
+469 DARTVATAFSDCLEE
-484 SRLTKRA
+484 SRITRRA
-491 RDIIESYYDEDEK
+491 RDIVDSYYDEDEK

-524 IYNTIG
+524 VYNTIG

-557 KLSCVVISDLAR
+557 KLSCVVISDLRR

-604 LLEREGLKFEISDEH
+604 LLMREGLNFEISDDR
-619 RLSGSRF
+619 RLSGGRF
-626 DCYTALTC
+626 DCFSVLTC
-634 PSDLEI
+634 PSELQV
-640 ISYAVSDTTGRHLR
+640 ISYTVSDTTGRHLR

-659 TRAIKRLDIQPV
+659 TRAIKHLGIEPV
-671 KADSLPL
+671 KAESLPL

-683 APEAAFYRYCIGES
+683 APEAAFYRFCVGDNG
-697 TDETELVAVRKSLE
+697 DEKELVAVGDSLK

-717 ERLHRLE
+717 ERLNRLE
-724 ASKNPHGHRLSP
+724 NSKNAQRHSLSP
-736 AVAKET
+736 TVAKSV
-742 FAKHDINV
+742 FASHDINV

-775 VEPMTINPANRG
+775 VEPMTVNPANRG
-787 SVMHFVFENV
+787 SVMHFVFENI

-802 DGFDKATDSEIES
+802 NAFDKASDEEIKS
-815 AVSEFLEIYEKEN
+815 AVDELLIIYEKEN
-828 LGGDFGKNFKFKADY
+828 LGGDFGKNYKFKADY
-843 ERLASACCEILFN
+843 DRLASACCEILFN

-861 EVSRFRPVRFEY
+861 QVSRFRPVRFEY

-883 LSIPINQNLKINIR
+883 LSIPINKDLKINIR

-902 IDAYEAEDS
+902 IDVYESEDG

-963 FYMKAGFLECDDDYS
+963 FYMKAGFLECEDDYS
-978 PLSDSAEDRLRR
+978 PLSDSAEERLKR

-1005 DAVTA
+1005 EAVSA

-1030 TKQSCLISEE
+1030 TKQSSVISEE
-1040 SFRLLRNFAKS
+1040 SFKLLRDFAKN
-1051 KTVQFGNDLL
+1051 KTVQFGNDLI
-1061 NGKIDAVPVGP
+1061 NGKIDAVPAGT
-1072 DSIHVRCSN
+1072 DAIHVRCSN
-1081 CGYQSVCARA
+1081 CGYQSVCSRA
-1091 GYIYKPVTEEDG
+1091 GYIYKPVTSEDG
-1103 DKLKAEIKYG
+1103 EALKKAINYG
-1113 GEPDAELDT
+1113 GESDAELD